1 MSKYFKQSSTVEY
14 VEDYAEIQALKY
26 ENARHSILGF
36 MLGDYDENGCY
47 VVHPEIVKELIAMPK
62 YIVETI
68 DNFEICKSAL
78 KLDKQIAFLI
88 TYEGERVSLSLME
101 NVNYEANSK
110 VSIGSW
116 SNINEFV
123 LDEVLVSGE
132 VDRNAIY
139 NKWNISE
146 FGGSVLDVMNCD
158 PQLLSAY
165 LGIVDRFKF
174 VIYQNINLTD
184 KEEEL
189 EEIEEEYFL
198 NVFAILEDYPEL
210 KKLVV
215 KELKQNLEEK
225 KDFIQLDKP
234 NFARSLNEVLNKTI
248 ENNIQVLKEEKQEEF
263 KKIQHNALVRCNIQ
277 RQEVVQCVVKKPST
291 FEEVKENKK
300 VKDVVVFET
309 DNSYKIK
316 SVTELAQE
324 LAEKRKLSEEK
335 TRKSVLD
342 TLFPE
347 EQKNET
353 VKNNQPAEEKK
364 VEKPKIKTRKI
375 LEKVIAVI
383 TTDVNHNIEKNVS
396 KKTEAEITKIKEERK
411 KKQENKVEAQT
422 GVTTAPKTAT
432 TTSAKTTQQTGNKK
446 TATTNKGTANKGP
459 TNKKGST
466 TTKKQSGGGQSG
478 GSNAGDKKKKLVKGA
493 TDRAG
498 QQAGEKPKVVY
509 GPTKVADEVGVTPP
523 QTPQR
528 DPNKTHPVQAAGDL
542 IPRREKKQLVSGVDN
557 VNADVRVASAGKSRM
572 ITTTVNKDL
581 IKNPILN
588 PVVRRETPKSME
600 DNLFGL

>member
-14 VEDYAEIQALKY
+14 VDDYAEIQALKY
-26 ENARHSILGF
+26 ENARHSVLGF
-36 MLGDYDENGCY
+36 MLGDYDESGCY
-47 VVHPEIVKELIAMPK
+47 VVHPEIIKELIAMPK

-78 KLDKQIAFLI
+78 KLDKQITFLI
-88 TYEGERVSLSLME
+88 TYEGERVTLSLME
-101 NVNYEANSK
+101 NVNFEANSK
-110 VSIGSW
+110 VNIGSW

-123 LDEVLVSGE
+123 LDEVFVSGE
-132 VDRNAIY
+132 VNRNAIY

-248 ENNIQVLKEEKQEEF
+248 ENNISVLKEEKQEEF

-277 RQEVVQCVVKKPST
+277 RQEVVQCVVKKPSL

-300 VKDVVVFET
+300 VQDVVVFET
-309 DNSYKIK
+309 DDSYKRK
-316 SVTELAQE
+316 TVTDLAQE
-324 LAEKRKLSEEK
+324 LAEKRKLSEERA
-335 TRKSVLD
+335 RKSVVE

-347 EQKNET
+347 VSKVET
-353 VKNNQPAEEKK
+353 AKQDQPVETK
-364 VEKPKIKTRKI
+364 VEKTKTKARKT

-383 TTDVNHNIEKNVS
+383 TTDVNHNLEKNVS
-396 KKTEAEITKIKEERK
+396 PKTEQEIKKVKEERK
-411 KKQENKVEAQT
+411 KQPEKTIDAQT
-422 GVTTAPKTAT
+422 GATTAPKTAT
-432 TTSAKTTQQTGNKK
+432 TTPAKTAQKTGDKK
-446 TATTNKGTANKGP
+446 SATTKTSKATTKTTA
-459 TNKKGST
+459 
-466 TTKKQSGGGQSG
+466 TKKQTGGQSG
-478 GSNAGDKKKKLVKGA
+478 GTNKDEKNKKLVKGA
-493 TDRAG
+493 TDRS
-498 QQAGEKPKVVY
+498 QQQKTDENSKAKVVY
-509 GPTKVADEVGVTPP
+509 GPKKVADERTTTPP
-523 QTPQR
+523 QTQQR
-528 DPNKTHPVQAAGDL
+528 NPKTPKPSPEGDL
-542 IPRREKKQLVSGVDN
+542 IPRETKKEKVFGVDN
-557 VNADVRVASAGKSRM
+557 VNADVKVSPAGKKRI
-572 ITTTVNKDL
+572 ITTTVNPDL
-581 IKNPILN
+581 SPRK
-588 PVVRRETPKSME
+588 PVSTPEREIPKSTD

>member
-14 VEDYAEIQALKY
+14 VDDYAEIQALKY

-36 MLGDYDENGCY
+36 MLGDYDESGCY
-47 VVHPEIVKELIAMPK
+47 VVHPEIIKELIAMPK

-78 KLDKQIAFLI
+78 KLDKQITFLI
-88 TYEGERVSLSLME
+88 TYEGERVTLSLME
-101 NVNYEANSK
+101 NVNFEANSK
-110 VSIGSW
+110 VDIGSW

-123 LDEVLVSGE
+123 LDEVFVSGE
-132 VDRNAIY
+132 VNRNAIY

-174 VIYQNINLTD
+174 VIYQNINLID

-248 ENNIQVLKEEKQEEF
+248 ENNISVLKEEKQEEF

-277 RQEVVQCVVKKPST
+277 RQEVVQCVVKKPLV
-291 FEEVKENKK
+291 FEDVKENKK
-300 VKDVVVFET
+300 VQDVVVFET
-309 DNSYKIK
+309 DNSYKRK
-316 SVTELAQE
+316 SVTDLAQE

-335 TRKSVLD
+335 TRKSVVE
-342 TLFPE
+342 TLLPE
-347 EQKNET
+347 ESKVET
-353 VKNNQPAEEKK
+353 TKQDQPAETTK
-364 VEKPKIKTRKI
+364 VEKPKTKARKT

-383 TTDVNHNIEKNVS
+383 ATDVNHNLEKNVS
-396 KKTEAEITKIKEERK
+396 PKTEQEIKKVKEERK
-411 KKQENKVEAQT
+411 KQPEKTSEAQT
-422 GVTTAPKTAT
+422 GATTAPKTAT
-432 TTSAKTTQQTGNKK
+432 TTPAKTAQKTGDKK
-446 TATTNKGTANKGP
+446 SATTKTPKATTKTTA
-459 TNKKGST
+459 
-466 TTKKQSGGGQSG
+466 TKKQTGGQSG
-478 GSNAGDKKKKLVKGA
+478 GTNEDDKNKKLVKGA
-493 TDRAG
+493 TDRAQ
-498 QQAGEKPKVVY
+498 QQAEEKPKVVY
-509 GPTKVADEVGVTPP
+509 GPKKVADERTKTPP
-523 QTPQR
+523 QKEVKTPK
-528 DPNKTHPVQAAGDL
+528 PTPEGDL
-542 IPRREKKQLVSGVDN
+542 IPREAKREKVYGVDN
-557 VNADVRVASAGKSRM
+557 VNADVKVSPAGKKRI
-572 ITTTVNKDL
+572 ITTTVNPDL
-581 IKNPILN
+581 SPRKPMST
-588 PVVRRETPKSME
+588 PEREIPKSTD